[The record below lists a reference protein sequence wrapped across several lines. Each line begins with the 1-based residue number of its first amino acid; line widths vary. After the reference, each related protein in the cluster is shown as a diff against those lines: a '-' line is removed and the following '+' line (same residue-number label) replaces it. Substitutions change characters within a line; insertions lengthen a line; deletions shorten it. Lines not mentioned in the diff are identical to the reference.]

1 MQCLGEMV
9 AFLPLPGAIP
19 QFGSRFV
26 DEAMGFALGWN
37 VGLDLTRLQEK
48 IEILRLAVIQ
58 NWYSGALAVCTDI
71 SAAAVVIQYWNDTVS
86 VSEK

>member
-37 VGLDLTRLQEK
+37 VGLRLCQFTRVNWANKTDRHSELV
-48 IEILRLAVIQ
+48 LRRLSRVH
-58 NWYSGALAVCTDI
+58 
-71 SAAAVVIQYWNDTVS
+71 
-86 VSEK
+86 